1 MVGIIVPY
9 NIWAAATITH
19 DPQAFAQAYAQFVE
33 SIEKY
38 NNMIKTAQDTLNT
51 MNRINDIMNTANS
64 TLNNL
69 QTGLADPRQL
79 ADRFQANINSIKENA
94 ERIGKSLEQRNWSET
109 ILKKEY
115 ASCKK
120 KWQNLVKEM
129 KELKQEIATENLT
142 NANSEESS
150 QIANQTFG
158 DERLIKEIEADL
170 QAVENAYNGSMN
182 SVNEK
187 LNQWA
192 NNAQYY
198 VDIGDIE
205 TKMREHK
212 NPYQT
217 QANVCN
223 KIDETEIEFRI
234 YQAKNKYWE
243 AIANGEYQ
251 TARKEFDNWR
261 RAGLDKEMY
270 RKKQMEKVLQ
280 NTQETFNAPNNKEA
294 LLTINEDS
302 GELSPKDKWE
312 SLGYDSKDKVAESK
326 TIYITDDKGN
336 TTTLTKWVAKQSTI
350 YALFDRGM
358 RNEALNLQNQ
368 RNMAVAL
375 QGDSQAIQ
383 QMQLETLQL
392 LGVQI
397 NALNHSV
404 NQIGNVVNEFLQQQI
419 NSKDDNIEH
428 LGSENRL
435 YGGINDENEFKSKLK
450 NNLNTLG
457 FGSFDDILEEDSQSG
472 RIRFKH
478 TNKDTSGIIGD

>member
-1 MVGIIVPY
+1 
-9 NIWAAATITH
+9 
-19 DPQAFAQAYAQFVE
+19 
-33 SIEKY
+33 
-38 NNMIKTAQDTLNT
+38 
-51 MNRINDIMNTANS
+51 
-64 TLNNL
+64 
-69 QTGLADPRQL
+69 
-79 ADRFQANINSIKENA
+79 
-94 ERIGKSLEQRNWSET
+94 
-109 ILKKEY
+109 
-115 ASCKK
+115 
-120 KWQNLVKEM
+120 
-129 KELKQEIATENLT
+129 
-142 NANSEESS
+142 
-150 QIANQTFG
+150 
-158 DERLIKEIEADL
+158 
-170 QAVENAYNGSMN
+170 
-182 SVNEK
+182 
-187 LNQWA
+187 
-192 NNAQYY
+192 
-198 VDIGDIE
+198 
-205 TKMREHK
+205 
-212 NPYQT
+212 
-217 QANVCN
+217 
-223 KIDETEIEFRI
+223 
-234 YQAKNKYWE
+234 
-243 AIANGEYQ
+243 
-251 TARKEFDNWR
+251 
-261 RAGLDKEMY
+261 MY